1 MRIKYFTMLQNM
13 PIFQFSRRC
22 YGPYGLGNNYGPLS
36 LFELNVQHI
45 SCILDLPQLKIAAVH
60 YSSVEILQT

>member
-22 YGPYGLGNNYGPLS
+22 DGPYGLGNNYGPQCS
-36 LFELNVQHI
+36 QNII
-45 SCILDLPQLKIAAVH
+45 SN
-60 YSSVEILQT
+60 QT

>member
-22 YGPYGLGNNYGPLS
+22 DGPYGLENNLALNAVRK
-36 LFELNVQHI
+36 LFRIKPNLI
-45 SCILDLPQLKIAAVH
+45 
-60 YSSVEILQT
+60 